1 MFHHELGGDFSRRV
15 PAHAVGK
22 YEEVRASI
30 GRILIIPPHKA
41 LVGANSII

>member
-22 YEEVRASI
+22 YEEVRAGI